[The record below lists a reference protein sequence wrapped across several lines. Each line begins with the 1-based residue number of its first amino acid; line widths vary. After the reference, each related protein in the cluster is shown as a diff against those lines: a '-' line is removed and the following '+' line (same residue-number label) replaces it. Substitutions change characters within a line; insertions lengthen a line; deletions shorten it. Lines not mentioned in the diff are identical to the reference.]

1 MCRSIQKRNRLEHQ
15 RLNKVVYVSYNQKME
30 NRFAKIRE
38 HSSKG
43 KKSNPLVLEE
53 FQWENEWVDEESDSG
68 NLWTAVDEALGAT
81 EGLWG
86 QNVPRAT
93 VGLVRG
99 PLLLLSLIQGPMFEL
114 GSVQGMLK
122 MLEKKMVV
130 IMMMKMVVII

>member
-1 MCRSIQKRNRLEHQ
+1 M
-15 RLNKVVYVSYNQKME
+15 
-30 NRFAKIRE
+30 
-38 HSSKG
+38 
-43 KKSNPLVLEE
+43 LEE

-99 PLLLLSLIQGPMFEL
+99 ASSSSQPHPRTY
-114 GSVQGMLK
+114 V
-122 MLEKKMVV
+122 
-130 IMMMKMVVII
+130 